1 MKSQPGKP
9 LQPFVSLALAL
20 LIALG
25 VALPAQAA
33 VVYPTSIA
41 ALGDSITRAFNTSWF
56 PFVDAPANSW
66 STGTSSSVRSLAMRL
81 GISNSQRYNYAVSG
95 AKMGTLDDQARRVP
109 TTIQYVTILMGGNDV
124 CTSTE
129 AGMTS
134 EAAFETQF
142 REALN
147 ALTSRAPNV
156 RIFVVS
162 IPDVKKLHDL
172 FKNNSTARSRWSSL
186 NICQSMLA
194 NPLSEA
200 AADVTRR
207 NNVSAR
213 LQRFNEILETVCA
226 QYARC
231 VDDDQ
236 AIYRYPFAA
245 SDITTRDYFHPSLTG
260 QATLAEQAWQASE
273 FTP

>member
-1 MKSQPGKP
+1 MKSRTTGP
-9 LQPFVSLALAL
+9 LPPFVSLALAL

-41 ALGDSITRAFNTSWF
+41 ALGDSITRAFNTGWF

-66 STGTSSSVRSLAMRL
+66 STGTNSSVLSLATRL
-81 GISNSQRYNYAVSG
+81 SIPSSRRYNYAVSG
-95 AKMGTLDDQARRVP
+95 ARMDTLDDQARRVP
-109 TTIQYVTILMGGNDV
+109 TTVQYVTILMGGNDV

-134 EAAFETQF
+134 ETAFETQF

-147 ALTSRAPNV
+147 ALTSRAPNA
-156 RIFVVS
+156 RIYVVS

-213 LQRFNEILETVCA
+213 LQRFNQILESVCA

-231 VDDDQ
+231 VDDNQ
-236 AIYRYPFAA
+236 TIYGVSFVA
-245 SDITTRDYFHPSLTG
+245 SDVTTRDYFHPSLAG
-260 QATLAEQAWQASE
+260 QAKLALYAWDASE